1 MLFCQD
7 HKQPHSGLRPD
18 SSLLSF
24 LHTSIRDLFVGSEN
38 LEAIG
43 FVGVFGKT
51 IRVVHAA
58 LLICP

>member
-7 HKQPHSGLRPD
+7 HKQPHGRLRPD
-18 SSLLSF
+18 DSLLSF

-38 LEAIG
+38 TEAIG
-43 FVGVFGKT
+43 FLGVFCKT
-51 IRVVHAA
+51 IRVLHAA